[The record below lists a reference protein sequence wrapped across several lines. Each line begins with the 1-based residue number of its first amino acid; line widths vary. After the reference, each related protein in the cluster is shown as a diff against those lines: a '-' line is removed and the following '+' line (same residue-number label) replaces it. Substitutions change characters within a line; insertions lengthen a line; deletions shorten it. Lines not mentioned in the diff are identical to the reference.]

1 MTNYNLDISMYSFNE
16 ILNLFNVTNDI
27 KLEDLRKA
35 KLKVLSFHPDKNRNK
50 YPIDFYFF
58 YRKAFEIILNYYQE
72 KSKVNKQIIDVEY
85 NPYDENTNLNKKTNE
100 IIKQKIKEEKNF
112 NKNFNELFDK
122 LKVVKDT
129 ENNWFVKEEPVF
141 QIPENVNKGN
151 MNSIFNNI
159 KKQQNTSVVNYS
171 GVQELYRNVGS
182 NIYENSETYISCD
195 IFDKLKY
202 DDIKKVHRDQTVIS
216 TSEDDYKPIYSSIE
230 HYNVLKEDINPLEKH
245 KSEYLLQQ
253 KDKIYNDKIANLRHQ
268 SILKTAEYEEKNKLI
283 LSKFLHLK

>member
-1 MTNYNLDISMYSFNE
+1 MYSFNE